1 MVGTVTVFDDVT
13 HQRQMKEQLRH
24 QADHDS
30 LTGLHNRRRFGEEV
44 SGQISYAQR
53 YSRPGVLL
61 MMDLDSFKFV
71 NDSYGHPVGDK
82 VLCDVAAILA
92 ATVRETDVVA
102 RIGGDE
108 FAVLLREATEAEA
121 PRSPRG

>member
-1 MVGTVTVFDDVT
+1 
-13 HQRQMKEQLRH
+13 
-24 QADHDS
+24 
-30 LTGLHNRRRFGEEV
+30 
-44 SGQISYAQR
+44 
-53 YSRPGVLL
+53 

-82 VLCDVAAILA
+82 LLCDVAAILT

-108 FAVLLREATEAEA
+108 FAVLLREATEAEGA
-121 PRSPRG
+121 EVAKGLIAALRTRLRAERRRQRRHRAVRRQRRADA